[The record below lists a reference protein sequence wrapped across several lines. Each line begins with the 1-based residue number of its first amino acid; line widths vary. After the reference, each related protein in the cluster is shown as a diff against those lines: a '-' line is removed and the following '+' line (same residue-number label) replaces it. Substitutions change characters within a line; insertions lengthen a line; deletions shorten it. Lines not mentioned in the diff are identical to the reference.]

1 MKIAARHRTRTLVAV
16 LTAAVIGL
24 AGGTVAVPP
33 AVAAEAPPPPALVR
47 TVSESGFSHPGVGF
61 TGDHLENMRAQV
73 QAGAEPWASY
83 YEAMTDT
90 RYAARDF
97 RAENAQAGSD
107 TPKDDAYASVG
118 MRSVA
123 HRDGIGAMTQAL
135 EYFVTG
141 DEQYRANALHV
152 VRTWSSLDPEKYAYF
167 SDAHIHTGVP
177 LYYILI
183 AAELLRSTEPASDTL
198 DGYDLAWTDTDEQ
211 RLETNLIRPVLETFL
226 SSNNR
231 LWNQHLYGVI
241 GMVAAAIYLDDA
253 DLYAERVEWFT
264 VNAGYESEHDLFG
277 GDVNGALAAIFREI
291 PADDPRN
298 TTGAPFVQH
307 MEMLRDQAHGQGD
320 VDLLIALAR
329 LVDNQGTTLDP
340 DAGTVSDAAD
350 AVSPYRF
357 LDNRIL
363 AGADTFYA
371 FMTGDEVPYVPATEG
386 GAISQAYR
394 GRLVDPLSETYLQY
408 RYRAGVD
415 VAAEAPHVAELYENR
430 DGPMFY
436 SGPTVQNFWNDRG
449 SDYTG
454 AEYWVAFPEELAEVP
469 DAAAPLPASAELAV
483 DTFGTPIGA
492 GAVRGQD
499 ADGPAYVRL
508 DAAAEE
514 SRVAV
519 RRAVWSDR
527 TQAAPVGIR
536 VRSDGTARLELARS
550 AIDAPFASITVP
562 DTHGQW
568 RYVWVDLNV
577 DETSGPVGENIVV
590 ISATGS
596 DAQVD
601 IASVL
606 AQAAGVLSP
615 PTFADAPALAVV
627 AVAGEPWARD
637 FAVEGA
643 DELTLEDA
651 PPGAEL
657 NNGTVTWTPTQ
668 TGDTEMLVVAS
679 DGTAITALPVTVSV
693 AADRAAAIDQALAGV
708 GEASTY
714 TSESWARA
722 DAART
727 AAVDGQDAAPD
738 AFAGLLE
745 QLATAVAQLAPLN
758 PLLADGSLDVGAVA
772 TAPAL
777 TTAQLRALTDGDN
790 QSHWGDQRISEVVFD
805 LGPSF
810 RVRADAFG
818 IQARDGFANRSQGTN
833 VYGSNDGVTWTLLT
847 ESPNAGQ
854 DAAIERLD
862 VIAELRA
869 ERFRF
874 VKLRVDEP
882 GVPSDPAFPGIWSIA
897 EFRIHGERIEAVG
910 SMSGVTL
917 AAVDDGDGRIVPG
930 DRVELTLT
938 GPAGNTDVRVAMLG
952 EDAAVT
958 STGAGEWV
966 AAATVP
972 EDAGVGAPVSF
983 RVDFT
988 TAAGVAADPIVATT
1002 DGSSLYVSTDAG
1014 SLADALRDAAV
1025 LRPDGTVDAAWTAH
1039 ALRMT
1044 DGDAATHSDNRLNAG
1059 TYGHIWDFGA
1069 DTEVVVTGAEI
1080 RVRQDGYGI
1089 SRIADLRLEGSDD
1102 GQTWTRLTPATP
1114 GKTLA
1119 WQQWPVANAAADTAY
1134 RYVRIA
1140 NGQILGVAELRLFG
1154 EVRAVPSADPA
1165 WEAERVYDAG
1175 DRVSSQGRAFVAQ
1188 WWTRGEAPGA
1198 TTTGSWMEEGEPAPD
1213 AGADVRSWTASWVYD
1228 SGDVVAFAGQSW
1240 RARWW
1245 TRGQQPGD
1253 AHGPWEPVAA
1263 G

>member
-1 MKIAARHRTRTLVAV
+1 
-16 LTAAVIGL
+16 
-24 AGGTVAVPP
+24 
-33 AVAAEAPPPPALVR
+33 
-47 TVSESGFSHPGVGF
+47 
-61 TGDHLENMRAQV
+61 
-73 QAGAEPWASY
+73 
-83 YEAMTDT
+83 
-90 RYAARDF
+90 
-97 RAENAQAGSD
+97 
-107 TPKDDAYASVG
+107 
-118 MRSVA
+118 
-123 HRDGIGAMTQAL
+123 
-135 EYFVTG
+135 
-141 DEQYRANALHV
+141 
-152 VRTWSSLDPEKYAYF
+152 
-167 SDAHIHTGVP
+167 
-177 LYYILI
+177 
-183 AAELLRSTEPASDTL
+183 
-198 DGYDLAWTDTDEQ
+198 
-211 RLETNLIRPVLETFL
+211 
-226 SSNNR
+226 
-231 LWNQHLYGVI
+231 
-241 GMVAAAIYLDDA
+241 
-253 DLYAERVEWFT
+253 
-264 VNAGYESEHDLFG
+264 
-277 GDVNGALAAIFREI
+277 
-291 PADDPRN
+291 
-298 TTGAPFVQH
+298 
-307 MEMLRDQAHGQGD
+307 
-320 VDLLIALAR
+320 
-329 LVDNQGTTLDP
+329 
-340 DAGTVSDAAD
+340 
-350 AVSPYRF
+350 
-357 LDNRIL
+357 
-363 AGADTFYA
+363 
-371 FMTGDEVPYVPATEG
+371 MTGDEVPYVPATEG

-615 PTFADAPALAVV
+615 PIFADAPALAVV

-777 TTAQLRALTDGDN
+777 TTAQLRALADGDN

-862 VIAELRA
+862 VIAELRV

-966 AAATVP
+966 AAVTVP

-1119 WQQWPVANAAADTAY
+1119 WQQWPVADTAADTEY

-1165 WEAERVYDAG
+1165 WEADRVYDAG
-1175 DRVSSQGRAFVAQ
+1175 DRVSSRGRAFVAQ

-1198 TTTGSWMEEGEPAPD
+1198 TVTGSWMEEGAPAPV